1 MLVAKE
7 KEAEEVE
14 TTGEVLAVKVGPLGV
29 KMVRNGKSSVRNVQM
44 LVLQVDRGLLVFEKK

>member
-1 MLVAKE
+1 MVKE

-29 KMVRNGKSSVRNVQM
+29 KMVRNGKSSVRKVQM